1 MDRRKSK
8 NDSSGKI
15 LFFLLL
21 ILIIG
26 AAILIIDYNR
36 SISSPNSQDDEKVV
50 LEITEGESVEDI
62 LQSLLENDLISKKNY
77 YYTKF
82 YLRKNSLGA
91 KLQAGVYDLPRNLT
105 IEELIDTLQ
114 FGKSQEVWVTIPE
127 GLRKDEIA
135 EIIEKEING
144 NESAIFS
151 KEEFLSLTEDKEFIN
166 TLGLSVEVDNL
177 EGFLFPD
184 KYSFPK
190 EISTREVIEKL
201 VDNFK
206 NKVGEEYTYQDIILA
221 SIVEREGYN
230 ENDRPI
236 IAGIILKRF
245 EEGWLLQ
252 TDATLLYP
260 VKDWKHTITQEDKN
274 DDNPYNTYKKI
285 GLPPTPICNPGLQAI
300 EAVWNPV
307 ETQYYYYIH
316 DKDRNTHYGTTLEEH
331 NANVQK
337 YLR

>member
-1 MDRRKSK
+1 MKKRTKI
-8 NDSSGKI
+8 GKI
-15 LFFLLL
+15 LFFFVLVPI
-21 ILIIG
+21 ILG
-26 AAILIIDYNR
+26 AILIFDYNR
-36 SISSPNSQDDEKVV
+36 SIQFPNSKEDEKVT
-50 LEITEGESVEDI
+50 LEVTEGESVEQI
-62 LQSLLENDLISKKNY
+62 MQALLDNDLISQKNY

-82 YLRKNSLGA
+82 YLKKNNLGT
-91 KLQAGVYDLPRNLT
+91 KLQAGIYDLPKNLT
-105 IEELIDTLQ
+105 VVELIDTLQ
-114 FGKSQEVWVTIPE
+114 YGRSEEVWVTIPE

-135 EIIEKEING
+135 EILAEELNG
-144 NESAIFS
+144 DTTSKFS
-151 KEEFLSLTEDKEFIN
+151 EETFLSLTTDKEFIN
-166 TLGLSVEVDNL
+166 TLELNVELDNL

-190 EISTREVIEKL
+190 GITTEEVLVKL
-201 VDNFK
+201 VENFK
-206 NKVGEEYTYQDIILA
+206 QKVGEEYTYEDIILA

-230 ENDRPI
+230 ATDRPI

-260 VKDWKHTITQEDKN
+260 VKDWNHTITAQDKE

-285 GLPPTPICNPGLQAI
+285 GLPPTPICNPGLQSI

-307 ETQYYYYIH
+307 ETDYYFYIH
-316 DKDRNTHYGTTLEEH
+316 DDEGNAHYSETLEGH
-331 NANVQK
+331 NANVNR